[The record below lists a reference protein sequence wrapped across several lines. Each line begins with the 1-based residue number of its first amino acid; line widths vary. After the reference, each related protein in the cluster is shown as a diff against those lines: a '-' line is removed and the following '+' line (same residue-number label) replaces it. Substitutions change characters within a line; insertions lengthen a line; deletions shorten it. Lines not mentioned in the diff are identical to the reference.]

1 MEDVS
6 VAFQIMSRRFFSSLV
21 LLLALS
27 TSATPGLA
35 QAPGAP
41 EPAAVVRAVAES
53 RLDPKQAVSLK
64 KVKLNAGLATLH
76 LEDGV
81 LVPSVAEGMGPIELV
96 FLGKGRIEMEAPNEV
111 EAGQLELFTGAPRL
125 AESFEDAVLVVASD
139 AAVTALLRKP
149 AAQLD
154 EAAGR
159 RAEALWGEWRKKR
172 EREIW
177 NVDRGILLDALKDP
191 LGAGYF
197 AAWFR
202 GGARGDFLYF
212 VEPDEQEQVTLGRF
226 VPLDATEKEKRQIEK
241 EIRRQQRKGRAKGL
255 EVDDLGS
262 WDTWAAAALRSS
274 SGQPV
279 SGTPAFEPVKY
290 TLDIRLTQ
298 PGLRL
303 AGKARIDLER
313 VVRGSRVVGLSL
325 PRDFEVARVTD
336 ADGKDLFFHRGEGE
350 LTVILPEPPADG
362 HAVTLI
368 VDYAGSP
375 ILKSWNL
382 TSLLGT
388 ESWYPRA
395 GLIDRATYD
404 ATFHWP
410 KGSDLVAGG
419 RRVDGGQE
427 ADGARWE
434 RRVLDSPALGFSFE
448 IGHFDV
454 ETAKAGHVQVTFAF
468 GTGSTLTS
476 RGAREEVMRAVTD
489 SLTYFEEVFGPYPLD
504 WMTVTTAPRGFSQ
517 GLLGFVTISDS
528 YLVADLGMWNRYF
541 GVEDRRLAIAH
552 EVAHQWWG
560 NLVGWTSY
568 RDQWISEAMAEYSS
582 SLYGKDRLKG
592 ELSGVESIEG
602 WQAELTSNLAN
613 GRPVESIGP
622 VVLGYRLN
630 SSLSGDAYRLIVY
643 KKGAVVLE
651 MLARLLGEENFPK
664 VLRQV
669 VKASSG
675 KNISTEDLFAMVEHV
690 TSTELDD
697 FSRQFVYGTGL
708 PEVFYTY
715 KFEKNGDGW
724 VVKGQARQ
732 ETPFH
737 FRYKVVRTDRGTWDV
752 PGEAIRRIDVQ
763 KSSLVVPV
771 EIEVF
776 DPRQNEGEGK
786 DGANETVRGHV
797 LLKGEATDFAID
809 VEHEPKA
816 FWLDRKAR
824 VFGLFHDGMR
834 SPKKAVYSMA
844 SRASA
849 EERKDEAEKLFA
861 QALDMKES
869 AEEVKAGKLN
879 ALWADTHW
887 ADVQWS
893 DIQRTRRLLDARIE
907 ASRALLLMDL
917 GKDDEADAAIGR
929 ARRVVRD
936 DLRLDQLQARLEVRR
951 GRYEKA
957 YQLLHR
963 GDKYELL
970 GAQEYALL
978 AIAARETGHT
988 EDFEK
993 AFRKAKENGVDVTLL
1008 TAAP

>member
-1 MEDVS
+1 MLLRAAS
-6 VAFQIMSRRFFSSLV
+6 IRSTLFAAVAV
-21 LLLALS
+21 LGA
-27 TSATPGLA
+27 AVPA
-35 QAPGAP
+35 WPQAPAAGAAD
-41 EPAAVVRAVAES
+41 PAALLRAIGES
-53 RLDPKQAVSLK
+53 RLDPGRAVSLK
-64 KVKLNAGLATLH
+64 KVKLNVGLATLNF
-76 LEDGV
+76 EDGV
-81 LVPSVAEGMGPIELV
+81 LIPAVAEELSPVELV
-96 FLGKGRIEMEAPNEV
+96 FLGKGRIEMEAPNDV

-125 AESFEDAVLVVASD
+125 DESFREAVLVVAPD
-139 AAVTALLRKP
+139 AAVAALLGKP
-149 AAQLD
+149 AAQPD
-154 EAAGR
+154 EATR
-159 RAEALWGEWRKKR
+159 QRAEALWGEWRKKR

-202 GGARGDFLYF
+202 GGDRGDFLYF

-255 EVDDLGS
+255 ELDDLGS
-262 WDTWAAAALRSS
+262 WDTWAAAALRSP

-279 SGTPAFEPVKY
+279 FGTPAFEPVKY
-290 TLDIRLTQ
+290 TLDVRITQ

-303 AGKARIDLER
+303 SGKARIDLER
-313 VVRGSRVVGLSL
+313 VVRGSRVVGFSLS
-325 PRDFEVARVTD
+325 RDFDVARVTD
-336 ADGKDLFFHRGEGE
+336 GDGKNLFFHRGEAE

-362 HAVTLI
+362 RSVRLVI
-368 VDYAGSP
+368 DYAGSP
-375 ILKSWNL
+375 IVKSWNL

-404 ATFHWP
+404 ATFRWP
-410 KGSDLVAGG
+410 KGFDLVAGG
-419 RRVDGGQE
+419 RRADGGQE
-427 ADGARWE
+427 ADGTRWE
-434 RRVLDSPALGFSFE
+434 RRVLGSPALGFSFE
-448 IGHFDV
+448 IGRFDI
-454 ETAKAGHVQVTFAF
+454 ETAKAGHVEVTFAF
-468 GTGSTLTS
+468 GTGSTLTG
-476 RGAREEVMRAVTD
+476 RAAREEVMRAVID
-489 SLTYFEEVFGPYPLD
+489 SITYFEEVFGPYPLD

-517 GLLGFVTISDS
+517 GLLGFLTISDY
-528 YLVADLGMWNRYF
+528 YLVSDLGMWNRYF

-582 SLYGKDRLKG
+582 TLYGKDRLKG
-592 ELSGVESIEG
+592 ELSGVESIQG
-602 WQAELTSNLAN
+602 WQSELTGSMAN
-613 GRPVESIGP
+613 GRPVESLGP

-664 VLRQV
+664 ILRQV

-675 KNISTEDLFAMVEHV
+675 KNISTEDLFAMIEHV

-697 FSRQFVYGTGL
+697 FSRQFVYSTGL

-715 KFEKNGDGW
+715 QFEKNGNGW
-724 VVKGQARQ
+724 VVKGKAHQ

-737 FRYKVVRTDRGTWDV
+737 FRYKVVRTNRGTWDV
-752 PGEAIRRIDVQ
+752 PGEAVQRIDVQ

-771 EIEVF
+771 EIEV
-776 DPRQNEGEGK
+776 DNRERKKGDGK
-786 DGANETVRGHV
+786 DGANETVRGHI
-797 LLKGEATDFAID
+797 LLKGESTEFAIE
-809 VEHEPKA
+809 VEHEPKS
-816 FWLDRKAR
+816 FWMDRNAR
-824 VFGLFHDGMR
+824 VFGLFHDGTR

-849 EERKDEAEKLFA
+849 AGRKDEAEKLFA
-861 QALDMKES
+861 QALDMEEPV
-869 AEEVKAGKLN
+869 EEVGTGKQN
-879 ALWADTHW
+879 AQWADIQW
-887 ADVQWS
+887 A
-893 DIQRTRRLLDARIE
+893 RRLLNARIE
-907 ASRALLLMDL
+907 GSRAFLLMDL
-917 GKDDEADAAIGR
+917 GRDDEADEAISR

-936 DLRLDQLQARLEVRR
+936 DLLLDRLQARLEVRR
-951 GRYEKA
+951 GRYDKA
-957 YQLLHR
+957 YQLLRR
-963 GDKYELL
+963 GDRHEVLD
-970 GAQEYALL
+970 AQDYALL

-988 EDFEK
+988 EEYGEALK
-993 AFRKAKENGVDVTLL
+993 KAKENGVDVALL
-1008 TAAP
+1008 SAGS

>member
-1 MEDVS
+1 
-6 VAFQIMSRRFFSSLV
+6 MSRSTLPALI
-21 LLLALS
+21 LLLSL
-27 TSATPGLA
+27 
-35 QAPGAP
+35 GAIP
-41 EPAAVVRAVAES
+41 ARSSDPAAVLRAIAES
-53 RLDPKQAVSLK
+53 RLDPGRAVSLQ
-64 KVKLNAGLATLH
+64 KVKLNVGPAILH
-76 LEDGV
+76 LEEGV
-81 LVPSVAEGMGPIELV
+81 LVPSVAEGMDPIELV

-111 EAGQLELFTGAPRL
+111 EAGQLELFTGVPRL

-177 NVDRGILLDALKDP
+177 NVDRGILLDALEDP
-191 LGAGYF
+191 LAAGYF
-197 AAWFR
+197 AAWLR
-202 GGARGDFLYF
+202 GGNRGDFLYF

-255 EVDDLGS
+255 ELDDLGS
-262 WDTWAAAALRSS
+262 WNTWAASALRRP

-279 SGTPAFEPVKY
+279 SGSPAFEPVKY
-290 TLDIRLTQ
+290 TLDIRITQ

-303 AGKARIDLER
+303 SGKARIDLER
-313 VVRGSRVVGLSL
+313 VVRGSRAVGLSL
-325 PRDFEVARVTD
+325 ARDFDVARVTD
-336 ADGKDLFFHRGEGE
+336 EAGRDLFFHRGEAE
-350 LTVILPEPPADG
+350 LTVVLPEPPADG
-362 HAVTLI
+362 RAVTLV

-388 ESWYPRA
+388 DSWYPRA

-410 KGSDLVAGG
+410 KGFDLVAGG
-419 RRVDGGQE
+419 RRADGGQE
-427 ADGARWE
+427 ADGTRWE
-434 RRVLDSPALGFSFE
+434 RRVLDFPALGFSFE
-448 IGHFDV
+448 IGHFDI
-454 ETAKAGHVQVTFAF
+454 ETAKAGHVEVTFAF

-476 RGAREEVMRAVTD
+476 RGAREDVMRAVTD
-489 SLTYFEEVFGPYPLD
+489 SLAYFEEIFGPYPLD
-504 WMTVTTAPRGFSQ
+504 WLTVITAPRGFSQ
-517 GLLGFVTISDS
+517 GLLGFLTISDD
-528 YLVADLGMWNRYF
+528 YLVADLGIWNRYF

-582 SLYGKDRLKG
+582 TLYGKDRLKG
-592 ELSGVESIEG
+592 VLSGVESIEG
-602 WQAELTSNLAN
+602 WQAELTSTLDN
-613 GRPVESIGP
+613 GRTIESLGP

-675 KNISTEDLFAMVEHV
+675 KNISTEDLFAMIEHV

-697 FSRQFVYGTGL
+697 FTRQFVHGTGL

-715 KFEKNGDGW
+715 RFEKNGNGW
-724 VVKGQARQ
+724 VVKGEARQ

-737 FRYKVVRTDRGTWDV
+737 FRYKVVRTDHGTWDV
-752 PGEAIRRIDVQ
+752 SGEAVRRIDVL

-771 EIEVF
+771 EITV
-776 DPRQNEGEGK
+776 DNPARKKGSGK
-786 DGANETVRGHV
+786 DGANETIRGHI
-797 LLKGEATDFAID
+797 LLKGEFTEFSID
-809 VEHEPKA
+809 VENEPKD

-824 VFGLFHDGMR
+824 VFGLFHDGTR

-849 EERKDEAEKLFA
+849 AGRKDEAEKLFA

-869 AEEVKAGKLN
+869 VEEVKAGKLN
-879 ALWADTHW
+879 VLWADTLW

-893 DIQRTRRLLDARIE
+893 DIQWTRRLLNARIE
-907 ASRALLLMDL
+907 ASRALVLMDL
-917 GKDDEADAAIGR
+917 GRDDEADAAISR

-936 DLRLDQLQARLEVRR
+936 DLRLDQLQARLEIRR

-957 YQLLHR
+957 YQLLRR

-970 GAQEYALL
+970 GAQDYALL
-978 AIAARETGHT
+978 AIAARETGHA
-988 EDFEK
+988 EEFAE
-993 AFRKAKENGVDVTLL
+993 AFKKAKENGVDVTALA
-1008 TAAP
+1008 TAP